1 VQALDKYSVDSE
13 NQPLTGKVKA
23 HPRGVG
29 PTAGHSLQRLTI
41 LGSTGSIGRSTLAVV
56 ALHPSDYEVF
66 ALTANRDQRM
76 LEQQC
81 LVYKPRFAV
90 LSDGQAA
97 TELQVKLAAA
107 GLATEVL
114 SGKAALNIVASHAAV
129 DTVMA
134 AIVGAAGLE
143 SSLAAANAG
152 KKILLANK
160 ESLVVAGAL
169 FMRAVKKSGAT
180 LLPIDSEH
188 NAIFQCLDN
197 RTRIQA
203 GVSSVNAQESL
214 LQESLSLKEQ
224 GVRKLLLT
232 GSGGPFRALD
242 MDDFSSITPEQ
253 ACAHPNWVMGRKI
266 SVDSATMMN
275 KGLELIEA
283 CWLFNCQASDVD
295 IVIHPQS
302 IIHSMVEYVDGSVL
316 AQLGVPDMRTPIAH
330 ALAWPRRIESNVER
344 LDWTSM
350 SQLTFE
356 QPDMRRFPALG
367 IARQIADDSGTA
379 AIVLNAANEVAVQA
393 FLDGQISFP
402 AIVKIVEQTLEK
414 IPSTEPE
421 SLLHIQAVDQQARQL
436 AAGMIE

>member
-1 VQALDKYSVDSE
+1 MNNESQLLADKAR
-13 NQPLTGKVKA
+13 PLP
-23 HPRGVG
+23 HGVA
-29 PTAGHSLQRLTI
+29 PAAGQSLQRLTI
-41 LGSTGSIGRSTLAVV
+41 LGSTGSVGRSTLAVV
-56 ALHPSDYEVF
+56 ALHPGDYEVF

-97 TELQVKLAAA
+97 AELQVKLTSA
-107 GLATEVL
+107 GLTTEVL
-114 SGKAALNIVASHAAV
+114 SGEAALNIVASHAEV

-143 SSLAAANAG
+143 SSLAAAKAG

-197 RTRIQA
+197 RTRIQV
-203 GVSSVNAQESL
+203 GGSSVSAQESL
-214 LQESLSLKEQ
+214 LHESLSLKEQ

-232 GSGGPFRALD
+232 GSGGPFRTLD
-242 MDDFSSITPEQ
+242 MAAFDTITPEQ

-295 IVIHPQS
+295 IVVHPQS

-330 ALAWPRRIESNVER
+330 ALAWPRRIQSNVER

-350 SQLTFE
+350 SQFTFE
-356 QPDMRRFPALG
+356 QPDTRRFPALR

-379 AIVLNAANEVAVQA
+379 AIVLNAANEMAVQA

-402 AIVKIVEQTLEK
+402 AIIKIVEQTLEK

-421 SLLHIQAVDQQARQL
+421 SLLHIQAVDQHARQL
-436 AAGMIE
+436 AVGMIE